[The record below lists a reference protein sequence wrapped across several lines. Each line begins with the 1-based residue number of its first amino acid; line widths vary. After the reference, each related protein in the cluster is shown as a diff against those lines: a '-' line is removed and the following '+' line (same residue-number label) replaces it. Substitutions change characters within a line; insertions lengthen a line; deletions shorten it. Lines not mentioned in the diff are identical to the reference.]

1 MKSCREYE
9 KMFLEAYY
17 KEIQPYYKEQ
27 FDKHVTNCARCK
39 EGYSQLCTALDEA
52 SRLSRPDL
60 SSEYWQQY
68 WKRLEKKLSSTSST
82 QWVIEKRK
90 IHWQIPDLNLRMA
103 AVAIAVTFVLFLATV
118 LFFRPFR
125 IEEEPILSSESVKV
139 DEVKSSI
146 NAQIYNYL
154 NRSKVILMS
163 LVNLEDNEVLEID
176 FQQHQKLSSAL
187 LGESKQLRQKI
198 DSQDRVMNLVDD
210 LDLVMMQIANQDSR
224 LDKES
229 VELIRS
235 SVENKELLFKINIEK
250 MVLNKPSLQ
259 KES

>member
-1 MKSCREYE
+1 MKSCHEFE
-9 KMFLEAYY
+9 NMFLEAYY
-17 KEIQPYYKEQ
+17 GEIQPYHKEH
-27 FDKHVTNCARCK
+27 FDQHLANCDRCK
-39 EGYSQLCTALDEA
+39 ENYSQLCTSLDEA

-60 SSEYWQQY
+60 SAEYWRQY
-68 WKRLEKKLSSTSST
+68 WNKLEKRLSSMPSSQRVPET
-82 QWVIEKRK
+82 RK
-90 IHWQIPDLNLRMA
+90 TRWQIPDLNLRMA
-103 AVAIAVTFVLFLATV
+103 FVAIVMTLVLFVATV

-125 IEEEPILSSESVKV
+125 LEEAPILSSESMNVH
-139 DEVKSSI
+139 EVKDSI
-146 NAQIYNYL
+146 NAQISRYL

-163 LVNLEDNEVLEID
+163 LVNLEDNEVLEFD
-176 FQQHQKLSSAL
+176 FQQHQKLSSDL
-187 LGESKQLRQKI
+187 LGESKYLREQL

-210 LDLVMMQIANQDSR
+210 LDVVMMQIANQNPK

-250 MVLNKPSLQ
+250 MVLNKPFLK